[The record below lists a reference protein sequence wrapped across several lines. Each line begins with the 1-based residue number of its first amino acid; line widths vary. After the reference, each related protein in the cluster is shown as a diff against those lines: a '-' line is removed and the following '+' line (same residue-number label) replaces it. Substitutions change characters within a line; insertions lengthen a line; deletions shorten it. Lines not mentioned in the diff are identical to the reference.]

1 MECREFLADPD
12 RKNFRMKKTT
22 SPPVRLIRC
31 LRIGIHLFV
40 AIVRVALVY
49 PFIGDTQRL
58 QLKQR
63 WSRQLLDILCIRLD
77 GKVDGVVPGTL
88 FVGNHISWLD
98 IFALNAL
105 RPVSFVAKSEV
116 RSWPLIGWLVAH
128 TGNLFIRRGNRQ
140 DAIEASRVL
149 ARHLGEGRDVAIF
162 PEGTTSDGLR
172 VLEFRGALLQAA
184 IDSGRPLQ
192 AVALA
197 YYDDNGQ
204 RTTAPAYAG
213 ETTLLECL
221 LAILSCPALTVSLS
235 LLPPV
240 DTSGRERRELADF
253 LRKSIAR
260 QLGLPEDLPKA
271 GDKPFLPECLQ
282 SRKDQ

>member
-184 IDSGRPLQ
+184 IDSGRPVQ
-192 AVALA
+192 AVGLA
-197 YYDDNGQ
+197 YYDAAGQ

-213 ETTLLECL
+213 ETSMFESLG
-221 LAILSCPALTVSLS
+221 AVLSCPELRVRAEM
-235 LLPPV
+235 LPLIDPQ
-240 DTSGRERRELADF
+240 GRERRELAA
-253 LRKSIAR
+253 SIR
-260 QLGLPEDLPKA
+260 QNIMDRLGLEL
-271 GDKPFLPECLQ
+271 E
-282 SRKDQ
+282 R

>member
-1 MECREFLADPD
+1 
-12 RKNFRMKKTT
+12 MKKT
-22 SPPVRLIRC
+22 SSIPVRVVRC
-31 LRIGIHLFV
+31 LRVGLLILSGISTV
-40 AIVRVALVY
+40 AVIF
-49 PFIGDTQRL
+49 PFIDEAQRL
-58 QLKQR
+58 ARKR
-63 WSRQLLDILCIRLD
+63 HWSGRMLHALAIR
-77 GKVDGVVPGTL
+77 VDGQVGDVSPGTL

-98 IFALNAL
+98 IFALNAV
-105 RPVSFVAKSEV
+105 RPVSFVTKSEV
-116 RSWPLIGWLVAH
+116 RSWPLFGWLVANS
-128 TGNLFIRRGNRQ
+128 GNLFIRRGYRQ

-271 GDKPFLPECLQ
+271 DDKPFLPECLQ